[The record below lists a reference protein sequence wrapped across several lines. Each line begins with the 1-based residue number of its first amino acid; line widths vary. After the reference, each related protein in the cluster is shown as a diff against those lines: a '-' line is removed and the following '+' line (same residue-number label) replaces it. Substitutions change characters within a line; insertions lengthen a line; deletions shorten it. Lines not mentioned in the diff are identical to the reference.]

1 MKDNLVSIITPCYN
15 SDSFLEETILSV
27 ISQTYNNWELILVDD
42 VSSDN
47 TRDIIRKYSNQ
58 DTRIRYVFLQKNTG
72 VSNARNQGILNAN
85 GRYLAFL
92 DSDDLWMP
100 EKLELQLSFMKKN
113 NYIFS
118 YTAYSLI
125 SQEGKNMSKIINA
138 VNNLDYA
145 SYLKNTVIGCLT
157 VMLDRNKTGN
167 FFFPAL
173 KISEDMACWVL
184 LMKNGSK
191 AYALNKSLSF
201 YRVKKNS
208 LSSNKIEAA
217 IYVWKVY
224 RDVEKLSLFY
234 SLWCFFFYAFNS
246 ILRRI

>member
-15 SDSFLEETILSV
+15 SDFFLEETILSV

-42 VSSDN
+42 FSSDN

-58 DTRIRYVFLQKNTG
+58 DIRIRYVFLQKNTG

-100 EKLELQLSFMKKN
+100 EKLELQLSFMKKK

-157 VMLDRNKTGN
+157 VMLDRKKTGN
-167 FFFPAL
+167 VFFPDL
-173 KISEDMACWVL
+173 KISEA
-184 LMKNGSK
+184 
-191 AYALNKSLSF
+191 
-201 YRVKKNS
+201 
-208 LSSNKIEAA
+208 
-217 IYVWKVY
+217 
-224 RDVEKLSLFY
+224 
-234 SLWCFFFYAFNS
+234 
-246 ILRRI
+246 